1 MKKLFFSFIWLIIFV
16 GITIHFTIKD
26 YVLFTAVI
34 FYALPLPILI
44 FLTLFLAVFT
54 KKNSRKVSIVT
65 GLLLIFI
72 WVNKSYVSNTID
84 DKVEGFEIVFWNA
97 SRHNKFNEAF
107 KINSS
112 IPDVMVMVES
122 GNSIMKNVKKEYP
135 HYYFYLSKKEI
146 AIFSKT
152 PIKIIKET
160 TSKNNSNLIN
170 FETNNLN
177 FYAVDIQG
185 HLGAP
190 RKLEIKFINELIN
203 ENKKTIILGDFN
215 TPIESRYFQ
224 FFNDN
229 FVNAFKAKGNGF
241 RETWFWN
248 IPLLS
253 LDHIWVSKD
262 LQILQTEKINT
273 FKSDHS
279 MLRMS
284 LKN

>member
-1 MKKLFFSFIWLIIFV
+1 MRKLFLLGIK
-16 GITIHFTIKD
+16 ITIIVGVIIHFSIKD
-26 YVLFTAVI
+26 YVLVSAIF
-34 FYALPLPILI
+34 FYALPLPVLI
-44 FLTLFLAVFT
+44 FLTLFLSVFT
-54 KKNSRKVSIVT
+54 NKLSRKVSIATALFLTFV
-65 GLLLIFI
+65 
-72 WVNKSYVSNTID
+72 WVNKSYVSNTIN

-97 SRHNKFNEAF
+97 SRHNNFNEAF
-107 KINSS
+107 KINNS

-122 GNSIMKNVKKEYP
+122 GNIIMRNVKKEYP

-152 PIKIIKET
+152 PIKIIKEI

-190 RKLEIKFINELIN
+190 RKLEIRFINELIN
-203 ENKKTIILGDFN
+203 KNKNTIILGDFN
-215 TPIESRYFQ
+215 TPFESRYFQ
-224 FFNDN
+224 FFKDN
-229 FVNAFKAKGNGF
+229 FVNAFDAKGNGF

-262 LQILQTEKINT
+262 LQVLKTEKMNT

-279 MLRMS
+279 MLRMF
-284 LKN
+284 LGD